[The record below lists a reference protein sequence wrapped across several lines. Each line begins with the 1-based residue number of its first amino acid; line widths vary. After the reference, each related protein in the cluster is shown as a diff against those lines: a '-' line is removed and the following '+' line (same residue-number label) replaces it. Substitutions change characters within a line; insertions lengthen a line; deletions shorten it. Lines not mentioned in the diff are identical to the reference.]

1 MKLETLRIKPFIRSN
16 NWISTFNIEEFSTDY
31 SYFMNSLVKPVMFN
45 EALLKIPA
53 NTTIIDICPKS
64 IYENL
69 IKDYCGSNTKY
80 IAFDANL
87 KNLLSGIGKLYEI
100 GFNPQIKKL
109 YPEVQYPVSNG
120 TPFISPLIKWDHSKK
135 W

>member
-1 MKLETLRIKPFIRSN
+1 LKTLKIKPFIRSN

-31 SYFMNSLVKPVMFN
+31 RYFINSLVKPVMFN
-45 EALLKIPA
+45 EALLKIPS
-53 NTTIIDICPKS
+53 NTTIIDISPKS

-69 IKDYCGSNTKY
+69 IKDYCGSNLKY

-109 YPEVQYPVSNG
+109 YPEVQYPVSRG